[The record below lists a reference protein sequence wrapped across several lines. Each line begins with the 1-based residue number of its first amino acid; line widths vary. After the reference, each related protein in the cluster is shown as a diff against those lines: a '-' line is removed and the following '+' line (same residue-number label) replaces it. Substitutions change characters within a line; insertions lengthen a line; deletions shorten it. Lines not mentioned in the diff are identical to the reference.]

1 MDCIEI
7 VECGAFMTG
16 YFHNTNKEKITEEL
30 KTARHVMEYQKAL
43 LLSFEAKEITAE
55 HLRAATYAARM
66 LLKTMNDVAEAEHP
80 MALWGT

>member
-1 MDCIEI
+1 
-7 VECGAFMTG
+7 MTG
-16 YFHNTNKEKITEEL
+16 YFHNTNKRKIMEEL

-43 LLSFEAKEITAE
+43 LSSFEAKEITAE

-66 LLKTMNDVAEAEHP
+66 LLKTMNDVDEVENP